1 MLATIIGSLAAALS
15 VASFAPQALRII
27 RTRETK
33 GLSVKTYLLT
43 SLGFALWIVFGILKV
58 EWPIIVPNVLCL
70 IFALF
75 ILAMLVM
82 PSAQK
87 ERVADALNPDAS

>member
-15 VASFAPQALRII
+15 VASFAPQAWRII

-70 IFALF
+70 SFALF

>member
-15 VASFAPQALRII
+15 VLSFAPQAWRII

-70 IFALF
+70 VFALF